1 LLLKETFMRKNID
14 MFFTFFKI
22 GLFTFGG
29 GYAMLPMLEKEII
42 GKKDWSTEDEIMNYY
57 AISQCTPGIIAVNV
71 ATFVGYAQKGIIGGI
86 ICALGAI
93 SPSLIIITIIAS
105 VLANFQDILVVQ
117 HALAGIR
124 IAVCVLMASSII
136 KMYRGS
142 VKNLIT
148 ALIFIGSLVLAYF
161 TNISTVYLVIGAGL
175 LGIFIYNLKISKEEA
190 RK

>member
-1 LLLKETFMRKNID
+1 MRKNLD
-14 MFFTFFKI
+14 MFLTFFKI

-42 GKKDWSTEDEIMNYY
+42 EKKHWSTDDEIMNYY

-71 ATFVGYAQKGIIGGI
+71 STFVGYAQSGVIGGI
-86 ICALGAI
+86 ICALGAV
-93 SPSLIIITIIAS
+93 SPSLIIISIIAS
-105 VLANFQDILVVQ
+105 VLADFQDILVVQ

-136 KMYRGS
+136 KMYKSS

-148 ALIFIGSLVLAYF
+148 ASIFVGALVLAYF
-161 TNISTVYLVIGAGL
+161 TNISTVYLVIASGL
-175 LGIFIYNLKISKEEA
+175 IGIVIYNLKISKEEA
-190 RK
+190 HK